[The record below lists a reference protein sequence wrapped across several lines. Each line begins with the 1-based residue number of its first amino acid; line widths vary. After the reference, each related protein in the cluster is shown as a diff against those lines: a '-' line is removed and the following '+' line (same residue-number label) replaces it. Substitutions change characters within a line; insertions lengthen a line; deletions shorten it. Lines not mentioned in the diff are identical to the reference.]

1 MKKERNNMTDNN
13 PLYIIQKKEN
23 QLIKAVEA
31 QLINKNQTPNIIE
44 APLSTGFDYGINLTS
59 LASSEG
65 LSPQELASQIA
76 STIDGAE
83 AVGSFLNFK
92 LKMSEFGHQV
102 VVDGD
107 TPIKVERPTPTITK
121 EDLEEMY
128 RIGMSHPPSTL
139 ILCPRF

>member
-1 MKKERNNMTDNN
+1 MDAFIGMKTVVKVGEPEKWYWHWGHCDGLGPERKCSLCTGEMVAT
-13 PLYIIQKKEN
+13 IT
-23 QLIKAVEA
+23 AV
-31 QLINKNQTPNIIE
+31 K
-44 APLSTGFDYGINLTS
+44 
-59 LASSEG
+59 
-65 LSPQELASQIA
+65 
-76 STIDGAE
+76 
-83 AVGSFLNFK
+83 
-92 LKMSEFGHQV
+92 FGHQV